1 MATVCYSV
9 RCDFFYPFSRDLNT
23 AYISI
28 PLVTKK
34 NQNKS
39 ILHVNFIYRISKLPG
54 QSCVR
59 CRSIPLVSA
68 SSQSYEDGALA
79 QTGLTDGIGKHATS
93 WTLELATQLELGG
106 PTGRAPDAR
115 AGPSI
120 DRIARVVAPP
130 ALFFLKEKQQTFI
143 RQLDQHSRWL
153 QCPKQ
158 ALGSHQAKHKHY
170 RMTPEKHPTGL
181 VDTLNGYNPLD
192 NTLYIKVQKK
202 VTFLLP

>member
-1 MATVCYSV
+1 MH
-9 RCDFFYPFSRDLNT
+9 LGH
-23 AYISI
+23 YISI
-28 PLVTKK
+28 PLVTQK

-130 ALFFLKEKQQTFI
+130 AFDCTSQSSLEPGGAKTLLPAGTTCLHLHKCTRTARSDKEKVQFSFSNYRKSLI
-143 RQLDQHSRWL
+143 FNLQL
-153 QCPKQ
+153 
-158 ALGSHQAKHKHY
+158 
-170 RMTPEKHPTGL
+170 
-181 VDTLNGYNPLD
+181 
-192 NTLYIKVQKK
+192 
-202 VTFLLP
+202 